1 MTRREQN
8 IAFIALAAGLIVGLG
23 LGLILGAAPAQAHTT
38 DELDAWVQRWEV
50 QLYWQGGITQDLFM
64 ERHEMAERHPC
75 YFWDQCPPPP
85 PHFDPQ
91 PIRPQPPASE
101 SVAGVEQWRTL
112 VMTYF
117 SGSDVDI
124 AMRVMGCESGGNP
137 SAKNPRST
145 AAGLWQFLRS
155 TWDRAAAATGSP
167 SYTAGG
173 PYDPVW
179 ATINAAWLRAR
190 GSGWNQWECY

>member
-1 MTRREQN
+1 MNRN
-8 IAFIALAAGLIVGLG
+8 AWVIGFIIAFLLALSITAI
-23 LGLILGAAPAQAHTT
+23 APAQGHT
-38 DELDAWVQRWEV
+38 DDQLDQWVENWSWDLWNQSGIDY
-50 QLYWQGGITQDLFM
+50 QLSFEWYN
-64 ERHEMAERHPC
+64 MADRHPC
-75 YFWDQCPPPP
+75 YFQDVCPPPP
-85 PHFDPQ
+85 PHTHQFQ
-91 PIRPQPPASE
+91 QARFSG
-101 SVAGVEQWRTL
+101 GVEQWRTL

-117 SGSDVDI
+117 SGNDVDI
-124 AMRVMGCESGGNP
+124 AMRIIGCESRGNP

-155 TWDRAAAATGSP
+155 TWDRAAATTDSP
-167 SYTAGG
+167 SYAVGG